1 MLTLTQAGRRGGGGG
16 GGGVKRRS
24 ISTSDC
30 LACWRFRDFACLSS
44 PLSAS
49 PEPAK
54 DSKRYHDVM
63 RYGFHDAL

>member
-1 MLTLTQAGRRGGGGG
+1 MLTLTQAGRRGGGG
-16 GGGVKRRS
+16 VKRSS

-30 LACWRFRDFACLSS
+30 ISLFEVPRFRVPFSS

-49 PEPAK
+49 LEPAK